1 MSDVDNVTDSPRE
14 TRSGVPLSSPLPKT
28 IQKPEVRRPRR
39 WKKKWVKVSHMQ
51 LLKWVPEKREA
62 LLSDLKDDDDENV
75 QFNENAPV
83 TRSITAALAQTDK
96 GENSE

>member
-51 LLKWVPEKREA
+51 LLKWVPGLFASETSDC
-62 LLSDLKDDDDENV
+62 LLTVYL
-75 QFNENAPV
+75 
-83 TRSITAALAQTDK
+83 
-96 GENSE
+96 